1 MALDEVHDHRMKTIM
16 SLEQLTTIGAIKQ
29 FLKGTQAVA
38 FSVAT
43 NKNERYSWVQSTLVK
58 HRYMLL
64 SKADK
69 GIITRY
75 LIKVTC
81 HSLAQIKRLIQ
92 QYVRTGTISAKSAR
106 YNGFKR
112 TYTKADIYLLASMDE
127 RHGQPLRISAGC
139 SNETAAPALV
149 GLPHR
154 LLPLTVSKKK

>member
-1 MALDEVHDHRMKTIM
+1 MALDDVHDHRMKTIM

-75 LIKVTC
+75 LIKV
-81 HSLAQIKRLIQ
+81 I
-92 QYVRTGTISAKSAR
+92 
-106 YNGFKR
+106 
-112 TYTKADIYLLASMDE
+112 
-127 RHGQPLRISAGC
+127 
-139 SNETAAPALV
+139 
-149 GLPHR
+149 
-154 LLPLTVSKKK
+154 